1 MKKQLSLIALIF
13 LAVWGNAQTIKAF
26 TLSGGYVGADHN
38 MKLEDRPHPLI
49 TKPINSWGLDA
60 GLEFWST
67 PVFSF
72 STSVGMIKKGYN
84 YDVAVT
90 TATQP
95 EGTGE
100 IIEGRLRLNYLYLAP
115 RFAVKLSTKK
125 LVPYVFVVPRMD
137 VFLYSSHTRHK
148 SDGSKIA
155 DDGSFGGFKDF
166 YKNNHRAVLLGVT
179 SGAGLEIKI
188 HKKISVGIEAAY
200 LADITPAV
208 KTESSGNNIGLKAYN
223 KAFSASLV
231 FKHYFGKE

>member
-1 MKKQLSLIALIF
+1 MKKQLSLIALI
-13 LAVWGNAQTIKAF
+13 LSVIWGNAQTIKAF
-26 TLSGGYVGADHN
+26 TLSGGYVRADHN
-38 MKLEDRPHPLI
+38 MTLGGKPHPLT
-49 TKPINSWGLDA
+49 TKPINSWGFDA
-60 GLEFWST
+60 GLEFWNT

-72 STSVGMIKKGYN
+72 SASVDMIKKGYN
-84 YDVAVT
+84 YDVLVT
-90 TATQP
+90 TVTQP

-100 IIEGRLRLNYLYLAP
+100 VVEGRLRLNYLYIAP

-125 LVPYVFVVPRMD
+125 FVPYVFVVPRTD

-179 SGAGLEIKI
+179 SGAGLEAKI
-188 HKKISVGIEAAY
+188 HKNISVGIEAAY
-200 LADITPAV
+200 LVDITPAV
-208 KTESSGNNIGLKAYN
+208 KTESSGNNVSLKAYN
-223 KAFSASLV
+223 NAFSASLV